1 MSGKKAASIY
11 DCHLFLTW
19 LYAEY
24 HLYVYKLAW
33 QYCNDADY
41 IEDFVQ
47 DIWLSLCAHPEKL
60 STLNKAQQ
68 LAYISATIR
77 NAGASLAR
85 SVTYEVALTDAYGI
99 TYNEAEILNGI
110 FDRKTSI
117 QQFRKIWPRVPQPA
131 REILERKYLLNQSDA
146 EIARTLGIRTN
157 SVRMYISR
165 AKKTAFSVLSEYRD
179 LLI

>member
-1 MSGKKAASIY
+1 MSHKKTSTIH
-11 DCHLFLTW
+11 DGHLFLTW

-33 QYCNDADY
+33 QYCNDANL

-47 DIWLSLCAHPEKL
+47 DIWLSLCAHNEKL

-77 NAGASLAR
+77 NAGASLSR
-85 SVTYEVALTDAYGI
+85 CTTYEVSLENAYGI
-99 TYNEAEILNGI
+99 TYTEADILNSI
-110 FDRKTSI
+110 FDRKTTI
-117 QQFRKIWPRVPQPA
+117 QQFKRIWPQVPQPA

-146 EIARTLGIRTN
+146 EIAHSLGIRTN